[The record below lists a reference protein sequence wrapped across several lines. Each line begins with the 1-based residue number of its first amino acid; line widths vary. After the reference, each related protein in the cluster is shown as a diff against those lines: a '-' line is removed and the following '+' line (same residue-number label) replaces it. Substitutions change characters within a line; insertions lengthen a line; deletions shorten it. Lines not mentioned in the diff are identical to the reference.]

1 MKNLFKTI
9 AIAFAVLGL
18 GACNDAYLEEAM
30 EGTPVDTT
38 IADKVNFDG
47 VYAGEYPAA
56 GYFSSKEE
64 VAAAVNTYLKGIYTF
79 CDEGSTA
86 NVAGIQFGTVTTSE
100 VYDKPF
106 AADETYTL
114 VSDDYK
120 VTLGQKYNNFNDAE
134 EAATNLAT
142 FLAEKY
148 ADYADGKTLTLTY
161 EIYKTGTVSTTYKRV
176 GTSWE
181 KLELDLN
188 LFNADINYT
197 LTTEDYDAMGT
208 DSGEPGKYDNFD
220 NKNTVNFYIPK
231 FLAQKYPYEKDGAVV
246 ALTYKWYAGTA
257 SDMTG
262 FWRLE
267 NGAWVAYDPYTAVES
282 VVVETKTAQ
291 CTYDG
296 SAWVMSRLV
305 GGSKTIAL
313 ANAEYE
319 AMYTWVLENKGEQYN
334 DTQGKRSEYYS
345 GASSSYNNINNK
357 FSTWRKYY
365 NDGDFN
371 FPSTIT
377 DEDLQLL
384 AEERLA
390 EVIMAAVLPV
400 VVTTPDSGLI
410 YNVVYTLYGDGT
422 VQAQMSFMYN
432 DADAS
437 WECLGRPLVL

>member
-1 MKNLFKTI
+1 
-9 AIAFAVLGL
+9 
-18 GACNDAYLEEAM
+18 M

-86 NVAGIQFGTVTTSE
+86 NVAGIQLSSVTVSR

-120 VTLGQKYNNFNDAE
+120 VTLGQKYNNFNNAD

-176 GTSWE
+176 GANWE
-181 KLELDLN
+181 ELKLDLN
-188 LFNADINYT
+188 LFSADINYT
-197 LTTEDYDAMGT
+197 LTAEDYDAMGT
-208 DSGEPGKYDNFD
+208 DNNYPGKYDNFQYED
-220 NKNTVNFYIPK
+220 DVEFFIPR
-231 FLAQKYPYEKDGAVV
+231 FLASKFAYEKEERTIK
-246 ALTYKWYAGTA
+246 LTYVWYEKVGDEKTYTDTD
-257 SDMTG
+257 S

-267 NGAWVAYDPYTAVES
+267 NGVWVAFDPYTAKETITVA
-282 VVVETKTAQ
+282 TKTAQ

-296 SAWVMSRLV
+296 TNWVMNRLV

-377 DEDLQLL
+377 DDELQLL